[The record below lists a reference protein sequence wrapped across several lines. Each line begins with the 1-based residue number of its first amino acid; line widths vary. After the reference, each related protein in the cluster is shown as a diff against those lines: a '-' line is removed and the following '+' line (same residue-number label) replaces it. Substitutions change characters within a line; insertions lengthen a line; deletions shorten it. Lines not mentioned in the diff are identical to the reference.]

1 MLKIREDRLKDLE
14 EFGFRKLYDER
25 TGELLLYDI
34 GLHDKANN
42 LFASLEVYVP
52 ENNHNYPPCLLKLRH
67 LQLRYLH
74 LKEYTEEYVR
84 EIIDSIAYLVFR
96 LTIGGM
102 VEKVVEDE

>member
-1 MLKIREDRLKDLE
+1 MKIREDRLKYLE
-14 EFGFRKLYDER
+14 EFGFKKLYDER

-34 GLHDKANN
+34 SLYDKANN

-52 ENNHNYPPCLLKLRH
+52 ENNHNYPPCLLK
-67 LQLRYLH
+67 LRYLH

-102 VEKVVEDE
+102 VEKVVEDEQG

>member
-1 MLKIREDRLKDLE
+1 MKIREDRLKYLE
-14 EFGFRKLYDER
+14 EFGFKKKLYDEQ

-34 GLHDKANN
+34 GLYDKANN
-42 LFASLEVYVP
+42 LFASFEVYVP
-52 ENNHNYPPCLLKLRH
+52 ENNHNYPPCLLK
-67 LQLRYLH
+67 LRYLH

-102 VEKVVEDE
+102 VEKEFENE